1 MPHKQCLY
9 FSLARQ
15 RSQRICLFFLSIYCQ
30 SNHAK
35 QKLSKKHDHHPG
47 SRHHSNADTYEPFDC
62 SIVRNNKKQVV
73 SLKNLIK
80 LCSFCCSLSISII
93 CIEIIQRWWQYY
105 FFYDLSDFAQIHKS
119 WKLLFEKCFGS
130 HRLTWQSL
138 EIFYFKNYQKQYDY
152 KSLWQQSQVKT
163 IQVIFVS
170 FLAFLIKM
178 LLP

>member
-105 FFYDLSDFAQIHKS
+105 FFL
-119 WKLLFEKCFGS
+119 
-130 HRLTWQSL
+130 R
-138 EIFYFKNYQKQYDY
+138 
-152 KSLWQQSQVKT
+152 SLWLCTNSQIVKT
-163 IQVIFVS
+163 FIWKMFCL
-170 FLAFLIKM
+170 LARIV
-178 LLP
+178 